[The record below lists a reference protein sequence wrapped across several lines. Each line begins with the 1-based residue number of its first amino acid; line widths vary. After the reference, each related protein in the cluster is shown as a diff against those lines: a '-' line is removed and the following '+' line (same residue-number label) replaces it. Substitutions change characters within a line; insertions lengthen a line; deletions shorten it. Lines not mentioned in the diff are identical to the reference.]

1 MIMITGGAFAGKLEF
16 ARAQFGLNED
26 EIVDGTDC
34 APEDVFTAKCIVHY
48 ERLIRRLME
57 ADGKGDLYGANG
69 ADEKTEAASTGGGA
83 PKNKN
88 LCPLTFT
95 DRLLC
100 ENPDAVVIMDEIGSG
115 IIPLEKGER
124 LWREQTGR
132 AGCRIAEYADMVIRL
147 CCGVPEVI
155 KGMRE
160 SIVVGGRS

>member
-16 ARAQFGLNED
+16 ARAHFGLNED

-57 ADGKGDLYGANG
+57 TDGQGLQYGAGG
-69 ADEKTEAASTGGGA
+69 ADEEMEAVGTDGAS
-83 PKNKN
+83 KCRS
-88 LCPLTFT
+88 LRPLAFT

-100 ENPDAVVIMDEIGSG
+100 ENPDAIVIMDEIGSG
-115 IIPLEKGER
+115 IIPLEKSER

-132 AGCRIAEYADMVIRL
+132 AGCRIAERSDTVVRI
-147 CCGVPEVI
+147 CCGLLEII
-155 KGMRE
+155 KGIPR
-160 SIVVGGRS
+160 

>member
-16 ARAQFGLNED
+16 ARAHFGLNED

-57 ADGKGDLYGANG
+57 TDGRDVRCGAGG
-69 ADEKTEAASTGGGA
+69 ADEEMEAVGTDGAS
-83 PKNKN
+83 KCKN
-88 LCPLTFT
+88 LWPLTFT

-100 ENPDAVVIMDEIGSG
+100 ENPDAIVIMDEIGSG
-115 IIPLEKGER
+115 IIPLEKSER

-132 AGCRIAEYADMVIRL
+132 AGCRIAGYADTVIRL
-147 CCGVPEVI
+147 CCGIPEII
-155 KGMRE
+155 KGTLR
-160 SIVVGGRS
+160 

>member
-16 ARAQFGLNED
+16 ARAHFGLNED

-57 ADGKGDLYGANG
+57 MDGQSGLG
-69 ADEKTEAASTGGGA
+69 EAAD
-83 PKNKN
+83 
-88 LCPLTFT
+88 PLAFT

-100 ENPDAVVIMDEIGSG
+100 ENPDAIVIMDEIGSG
-115 IIPLEKGER
+115 IIPLEKNER

-132 AGCRIAEYADMVIRL
+132 AGCRIAGYADTVIRL
-147 CCGVPEVI
+147 CCGIPEVI
-155 KGMRE
+155 KGTL
-160 SIVVGGRS
+160 

>member
-57 ADGKGDLYGANG
+57 TDAQGIRYGTG
-69 ADEKTEAASTGGGA
+69 GEDEKKETVSTDGAS
-83 PKNKN
+83 KCRN
-88 LCPLTFT
+88 LWPLTFT
-95 DRLLC
+95 DQLLC
-100 ENPDAVVIMDEIGSG
+100 ENPDAIVIMDEIGSG
-115 IIPLEKGER
+115 IIPLEKSER